1 MRLTEGYIS
10 LRKVRLHAFH
20 GVLPQ
25 ERLVGGDFIVDVR
38 VGCPLEKAMQ
48 SDNVEDTL
56 NYASLY
62 ELVRREMQKPSQL
75 LEHVVGRIAQAIEES
90 YPLVTSVDVRL
101 TKVNP
106 PMGADSEGATVE
118 GRFVK

>member
-1 MRLTEGYIS
+1 MHLTEGYIS